1 MNHILKTKFPANFVI
16 HSDYGSQYWLSD
28 YLTFMQ
34 QHNGIISM
42 SRVGN
47 PLDNRE
53 IEHFSSILKTE
64 IFPIFQQKVRTLTFD
79 ELREKIDQ
87 FIN

>member
-1 MNHILKTKFPANFVI
+1 
-16 HSDYGSQYWLSD
+16 
-28 YLTFMQ
+28 
-34 QHNGIISM
+34 M

-47 PLDNRE
+47 SLDNRE
-53 IEHFSSILKTE
+53 IEYFFSILKTE

-87 FIN
+87 FINWYNNERFIKKFNLKTPHELWEAYTKQINWV

>member
-1 MNHILKTKFPANFVI
+1 
-16 HSDYGSQYWLSD
+16 
-28 YLTFMQ
+28 
-34 QHNGIISM
+34 M

-47 PLDNRE
+47 SLDNRE
-53 IEHFSSILKTE
+53 IEYFFSILKTE

-87 FIN
+87 FINWEIQFKNPSWVMRGIYKTNKLSLINLS